1 MKTKYLIVML
11 FIFILSIAAVSA
23 NELDEN
29 QLDNN
34 NENDEILSIDSTND
48 NMDNCTIIGNDL
60 VKYYKNDT
68 QYEVQ
73 VFDENHTK
81 LNNTKVEFTV
91 NGYTYIR
98 TVHDGIA
105 RMNINLNPGDYPITA
120 KNCYDNTTVTN
131 KITVLSTII
140 SSDLTKYFKNASQFK
155 FTLLDGLGNPEAG
168 MKATININGVYY
180 KRTTDKNGTANLNIN
195 LNPGKYI
202 LTVEREDI
210 GLKKSSIVT
219 VLPTILCN
227 DLVKYYRNTSQF
239 KATLLDEIGNPAA
252 NAKMKININGVY
264 YNRTTDKNGTANL
277 NINLNPGKYVLTVEQ
292 NTTGLKM
299 AVRVTVLP
307 TIISNDL
314 VKYFKN
320 ASQTNVKVLDDMG
333 NPLKNSKLIFNIN
346 GVSYTRTS
354 DNEGNAKL
362 NINLQPG
369 DYILTVER
377 LDNHLKVSSKIKVL
391 PKLIARDVNTCT
403 EGKAFPVKLVNDVGE
418 PEAGKTLT
426 GVIDGK
432 IFHATTN
439 SEGIATFQLSSLTKG
454 YYTITVSYGENIISN
469 KLLVEKG
476 TVSVIRNLGNPNA
489 PKIAYVV
496 GVHPLEHR
504 THETLLKILPTIT
517 GLNYCYDVYV
527 IQVTEDI
534 GYYGDGT
541 SDNSP
546 GRQNGQYLAYHYVYP
561 QILNGGYKLA
571 IDVHSNV
578 GYGVPAFVFSPV
590 TGGAGESLA
599 RTVASHCANINYYQI
614 SKTTSGPSL
623 TIPLNQN
630 GIPAFYYEEYSF
642 EPQSSMDMHMKQLLY
657 AVDGL
662 KF

>member
-11 FIFILSIAAVSA
+11 FIFILSLAAVSA

-29 QLDNN
+29 QID
-34 NENDEILSIDSTND
+34 ENDAILPVDSTDN
-48 NMDNCTIIGNDL
+48 NMDNSTIIGNDL
-60 VKYYKNDT
+60 VKYYKNDS

-81 LNNTKVEFTV
+81 LNNTHVEFSV
-91 NGYTYIR
+91 NGNTYVR
-98 TVHDGIA
+98 TVKDGIA
-105 RMNINLNPGDYPITA
+105 RININLNPGDYKITA

-131 KITVLSTII
+131 NITVLSTII

-155 FTLLDGLGNPEAG
+155 ATVLDGLGNPESG
-168 MKATININGVYY
+168 VNVLININGVYY
-180 KRTTDKNGTANLNIN
+180 KRTTDKTGTAKLNIN
-195 LNPGKYI
+195 LNPGKYTLTVGREDTGLKMASNVRVLPTLLCNDLVKYYRNASQFKATLLDEAGNPAANAKMTLNINGVYYKRTTDENGTAKLNINLNPGTYI
-202 LTVEREDI
+202 LTAEQDTT
-210 GLKKSSIVT
+210 GLKMSAKVT

-227 DLVKYYRNTSQF
+227 DLVKY
-239 KATLLDEIGNPAA
+239 
-252 NAKMKININGVY
+252 
-264 YNRTTDKNGTANL
+264 
-277 NINLNPGKYVLTVEQ
+277 
-292 NTTGLKM
+292 
-299 AVRVTVLP
+299 
-307 TIISNDL
+307 
-314 VKYFKN
+314 FKN
-320 ASQTNVKVLDDMG
+320 ASQVNVKVLDDMG
-333 NPLKNSKLIFNIN
+333 NPLKNSKLTLNIN
-346 GVSYTRTS
+346 GVFYTRTT

-377 LDNHLKVSSKIKVL
+377 LDNHLKVLSNIKVL

-403 EGKAFPVKLVNDVGE
+403 EGKAFPVKLVNDVGK
-418 PEAGKTLT
+418 PEVGKRLT
-426 GVIDGK
+426 GSINGET
-432 IFHATTN
+432 FYATTN
-439 SEGIATFQLSSLTKG
+439 SEGIATFQLSFLTKG

-496 GVHPLEHR
+496 GLHPLEHR
-504 THETLLKILPTIT
+504 THETLLKILPTIP

-534 GYYGDGT
+534 GYYGDGL
-541 SDNSP
+541 SNDKNP
-546 GRQNGQYLAYHYVYP
+546 GRQNGQYLAYNYVYP
-561 QILNGGYKLA
+561 QILKGGYKLTV
-571 IDVHSNV
+571 DVHSNV

-590 TGGAGESLA
+590 TGGAGERYA
-599 RTVASHCANINYYQI
+599 RTVASNCANVNYYQI
-614 SKTTSGPSL
+614 STTTSAPYL

-642 EPQSSMDMHMKQLLY
+642 EPQSSMDMHMTQLLY

>member
-195 LNPGKYI
+195 LNPGKY
-202 LTVEREDI
+202 
-210 GLKKSSIVT
+210 
-219 VLPTILCN
+219 
-227 DLVKYYRNTSQF
+227 
-239 KATLLDEIGNPAA
+239 
-252 NAKMKININGVY
+252 
-264 YNRTTDKNGTANL
+264 
-277 NINLNPGKYVLTVEQ
+277 VLTVEQ

-320 ASQTNVKVLDDMG
+320 ASQANVKVLDDMG